1 MITEEKVSAKGGT
14 FMSTG
19 FLFPGQGSQTLG
31 MLKDVPTE
39 YIDSIENVTGFRLLD
54 EEASYQDTIFIQL
67 ALLTKAAYYL
77 DEM

>member
-39 YIDSIENVTGFRLLD
+39 YIDSIENVTGFRLVD
-54 EEASYQDTIFIQL
+54 EEASYQDTVFIQL

-77 DEM
+77 D